1 MTTLLERAIAV
12 LKLVEAEGLEPSSRV
27 ICPRRLR
34 A

>member
-1 MTTLLERAIAV
+1 
-12 LKLVEAEGLEPSSRV
+12 VEAEGLEPSSRV